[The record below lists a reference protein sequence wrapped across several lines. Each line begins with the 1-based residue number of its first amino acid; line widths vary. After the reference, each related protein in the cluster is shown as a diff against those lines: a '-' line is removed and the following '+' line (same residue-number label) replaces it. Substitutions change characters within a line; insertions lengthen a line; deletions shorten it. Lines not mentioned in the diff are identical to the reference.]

1 MHFSDLYLFFFSRE
15 DMYAQE
21 SIDLL
26 RKSGIQFDR
35 HETDGIDPNDFAEL
49 LISSGVVLM
58 DDINWLSFHR
68 CVL

>member
-1 MHFSDLYLFFFSRE
+1 
-15 DMYAQE
+15 MYAQE

-58 DDINWLSFHR
+58 EDINWLSFHR
-68 CVL
+68 CVHQVMLFIVLLLC

>member
-1 MHFSDLYLFFFSRE
+1 
-15 DMYAQE
+15 MYAQE

-35 HETDGIDPNDFAEL
+35 HETDGIHPDDFAEL

-68 CVL
+68 

>member
-1 MHFSDLYLFFFSRE
+1 
-15 DMYAQE
+15 MYAQE